1 MGKRVL
7 ARVITRL
14 NIGGPAQ
21 QAIALTAAFN
31 GEDFRTVLF
40 AGREDPREGSL
51 WRAAEA
57 AGVSPV
63 RVPGLTRAIRPG
75 ADLIALAALTRHL
88 RRLRPDLVHTHT
100 AKAGAVGRMAAF
112 LAGVPVRVHT
122 FHGHVLTGYFGPA
135 ATALFRHI
143 ETALARR
150 TNLLIAVSPRQRE
163 ELIGL
168 KVAEPDRIAVIPLGL
183 DLAPFLNAAPH
194 AGRLRAELGLPPET
208 PLVGLVA
215 RLVPIKGVDLFLRA
229 AALLRK
235 RLPRVRFVIAGDGPE
250 REALEGQA
258 AALGLDGAL
267 RFLGW
272 RHDLPALYADLD
284 LLALSSRNEGTP
296 VCLLEA
302 MAAGVPVVA
311 AAVGGV
317 PDLVQDRVTGRLTPP
332 QDAGAL
338 ASAMAEIL
346 ADRPAAQA
354 YAAAARAAVFPKHDT
369 KTLIATMRAWY
380 TRLLD
385 SQAAGRAACG
395 PW

>member
-100 AKAGAVGRMAAF
+100 AKAGAVGRVAAL

-168 KVAEPDRIAVIPLGL
+168 KVA
-183 DLAPFLNAAPH
+183 
-194 AGRLRAELGLPPET
+194 
-208 PLVGLVA
+208 
-215 RLVPIKGVDLFLRA
+215 
-229 AALLRK
+229 
-235 RLPRVRFVIAGDGPE
+235 
-250 REALEGQA
+250 
-258 AALGLDGAL
+258 
-267 RFLGW
+267 
-272 RHDLPALYADLD
+272 
-284 LLALSSRNEGTP
+284 
-296 VCLLEA
+296 
-302 MAAGVPVVA
+302 
-311 AAVGGV
+311 
-317 PDLVQDRVTGRLTPP
+317 
-332 QDAGAL
+332 
-338 ASAMAEIL
+338 
-346 ADRPAAQA
+346 
-354 YAAAARAAVFPKHDT
+354 
-369 KTLIATMRAWY
+369 
-380 TRLLD
+380 
-385 SQAAGRAACG
+385 
-395 PW
+395 

>member
-21 QAIALTAAFN
+21 QAIALTAALN
-31 GEDFRTVLF
+31 GDDFRSVLF

-51 WRAAEA
+51 WGAAEA

-63 RVPGLTRAIRPG
+63 RVPGLGRAIRPA

-88 RRLRPDLVHTHT
+88 RRLQPDLVHTHT
-100 AKAGAVGRMAAF
+100 AKAGTVGRVAAL
-112 LAGVPVRVHT
+112 LAAVPVRVHT

-135 ATALFRHI
+135 ATALFRRI
-143 ETALARR
+143 EAALARR
-150 TNLLIAVSPRQRE
+150 STLLVAVSPRQRD
-163 ELIGL
+163 ELIALG
-168 KVAEPDRIAVIPLGL
+168 VAEPERITVIPLGL

-194 AGRLRAELGLPPET
+194 AGRLRAELGLSPET

-229 AALLRK
+229 AALLRERIPQV
-235 RLPRVRFVIAGDGPE
+235 RLVIAGDGPE

-267 RFLGW
+267 CFLGW

-338 ASAMAEIL
+338 ASAMAEVL
-346 ADRPAAQA
+346 ADRPAAAA

-369 KTLIATMRAWY
+369 KTLIAGIRAWY

-385 SQAAGRAACG
+385 GGGAGRA
-395 PW
+395 

>member
-1 MGKRVL
+1 MGKCVL
-7 ARVITRL
+7 ARVIARL

-21 QAIALTAAFN
+21 QAITLTAALN
-31 GEDFRTVLF
+31 GGDFRSVLF

-63 RVPGLTRAIRPG
+63 RVPGLSRAIRPA
-75 ADLIALAALTRHL
+75 ADLLALAALTRHF

-100 AKAGAVGRMAAF
+100 AKAGTLGRLAAL
-112 LAGVPVRVHT
+112 LAAVPVRVHT
-122 FHGHVLTGYFGPA
+122 FHGNVLTGYFGPA
-135 ATALFRHI
+135 ATALFRRI
-143 ETALARR
+143 EAALARR
-150 TNLLIAVSPRQRE
+150 TALLIAVSPRQRQ
-163 ELIGL
+163 ELIALG
-168 KVAEPDRIAVIPLGL
+168 VAEPERIAVIPLGL
-183 DLAPFLNAAPH
+183 DLAPFLTCAHH
-194 AGRLRAELGLPPET
+194 AGRLRAELGLSQKT

-229 AALLRK
+229 AALLRECI
-235 RLPRVRFVIAGDGPE
+235 PEVRFVIAGDGPE
-250 REALEGQA
+250 REALEGEA

-296 VCLLEA
+296 VSLLEA

-317 PDLVQDRVTGRLTPP
+317 PDLVQDRVTGRLTPAG
-332 QDAGAL
+332 DAGAL
-338 ASAMAEIL
+338 ASAMAEVL
-346 ADRPAAQA
+346 ADRRAAAA
-354 YAAAARAAVFPKHDT
+354 YAAAARAAVFPKHDA
-369 KTLIATMRAWY
+369 KTLIATMRACY
-380 TRLLD
+380 TRLLG
-385 SQAAGRAACG
+385 SQAAGRGACG
-395 PW
+395 SW

>member
-1 MGKRVL
+1 MGKRVI
-7 ARVITRL
+7 ARVIGRL

-21 QAIALTAAFN
+21 QAIALTAALN
-31 GEDFRTVLF
+31 GGDYRSVLF

-51 WRAAEA
+51 WQAAEA

-63 RVPGLTRAIRPG
+63 RVPGLGRAIRPA

-100 AKAGAVGRMAAF
+100 AKAGTVGRVAAL

-135 ATALFRHI
+135 ATALFRRI
-143 ETALARR
+143 EAALARR
-150 TNLLIAVSPRQRE
+150 STLLVAVSPRQRD
-163 ELIGL
+163 ELIALG
-168 KVAEPDRIAVIPLGL
+168 VAEPERITVIPVGL
-183 DLAPFLNAAPH
+183 DLAPFLNAASH
-194 AGRLRAELGLPPET
+194 AGRLRAELGLSPEI
-208 PLVGLVA
+208 PLVGVVA

-229 AALLRK
+229 AALLRQ
-235 RLPRVRFVIAGDGPE
+235 RVPGVRFVIAGDGPE
-250 REALEGQA
+250 REALEGQVT
-258 AALGLDGAL
+258 ALGLDGVL

-284 LLALSSRNEGTP
+284 LVVLSSRNEGTP

-311 AAVGGV
+311 TAVGGV
-317 PDLVQDRVTGRLTPP
+317 EDLVQDRMTGRLTLPG
-332 QDAGAL
+332 DAGAL
-338 ASAMAEIL
+338 ASAIAEVL
-346 ADRPAAQA
+346 ADRRAAQA
-354 YAAAARAAVFPKHDT
+354 YAEAARAAVFPKHDT
-369 KTLIATMRAWY
+369 KTLIAGIRAWY

-385 SQAAGRAACG
+385 GGGAGRA
-395 PW
+395 